1 MRRRFRI
8 STLSKGQLRAW
19 LALLFVALA
28 VPTGVLVRQA
38 YSQLKWEAFHHYQQL
53 AEDLTRRIDADLA
66 GLVGEAEAHSFA
78 DYSFLVVEGDT
89 GSSFLQ
95 RSPLSEFPVAS
106 DLPGVLGYFQVDGEG
121 RFSTPLLPPVDTPPE
136 SVGLPPDE
144 LAARQLR
151 ARRILDVLGANRL
164 VQGAV
169 GESFSSSTDDRA
181 AVAAAARPGEQ
192 REVAAQAAFDAL
204 SRAREAKSLPTTSA
218 ASPPPVSLADHDVA
232 AGAEDAAGVTANS
245 LGKVADLNLETP
257 YRQKREE
264 SEAPG
269 AGIQERAARNV
280 RKERVALPESVP
292 PATDESDASALPG
305 RDFRVD
311 TFESEIDP
319 FELSLLDSGHFV
331 LFRKVWRDRERF
343 IQGMLIE
350 RGAFMREA
358 LDGHFDG
365 SVTSGMSDLL
375 VAWED
380 DLIHSGSGDDLSRYT
395 SGGLQSPTPLLY
407 RSRLS
412 SPLDGLELIYR
423 IRRLPPGPGASVL
436 AWVTAL
442 IAVVFCGGFVALY
455 RLGAGQIELARQQQ
469 DFVSAVSHE
478 LKTPLTS
485 IRMYG
490 EMLKEG
496 WAEPGKRQ
504 QYYEYIHEE
513 SERLTRL
520 IGNVLQLASIS
531 RNQPKLDMK
540 PAEVGRLMQDVVDR
554 IADQVRHA
562 GFELRVERDP
572 RADAVKVEVDP
583 DCFVQIMLNL
593 VDNAIKFSARSDA
606 RAIEL
611 SSRPGPDGS
620 IRFSVRD
627 FGPGIPANQMKK
639 IFRLF
644 YRAGNELTRETVG
657 TGIGLAIVHELTHAM
672 NGKVDVVN
680 RDPGAEFTLTIPTAP

>member
-8 STLSKGQLRAW
+8 TALSSGQLRAW

-28 VPTGVLVRQA
+28 VPTGILVRQA
-38 YSQLKWEAFHHYQQL
+38 YSQLKWEAFHHYRQL
-53 AEDLTRRIDADLA
+53 AEDLTRRIDADLVA
-66 GLVGEAEAHSFA
+66 LIGEAEAHSFA

-89 GSSFLQ
+89 ANSFLQ
-95 RSPLSEFPVAS
+95 RSPLSEFPVAA

-121 RFSTPLLPPVDTPPE
+121 RFSTPLLPPDRTPPE
-136 SVGLPPDE
+136 AVGVPPE
-144 LAARQLR
+144 EFAARQAR

-164 VQGAV
+164 VHGAAD
-169 GESFSSSTDDRA
+169 ESHSYRA
-181 AVAAAARPGEQ
+181 DEALTMPGSQRPVEQ

-204 SRAREAKSLPTTSA
+204 SRAREAKSIPRANTASPSDPELADRDLAGSA
-218 ASPPPVSLADHDVA
+218 ADPAPA
-232 AGAEDAAGVTANS
+232 ASNS
-245 LGKVADLNLETP
+245 LGKVADLNLESP
-257 YRQKREE
+257 YRQKLEEREA
-264 SEAPG
+264 SSPATQPPDV
-269 AGIQERAARNV
+269 RSV
-280 RKERVALPESVP
+280 RKERVALPENVAV
-292 PATDESDASALPG
+292 ATEASSPSDLPG
-305 RDFRVD
+305 REMRID
-311 TFESEIDP
+311 TFEGEVDP
-319 FELSLLDSGHFV
+319 FEFSLLDSGHFV

-350 RGAFMREA
+350 RDAFMSAAVDRYF
-358 LDGHFDG
+358 LG
-365 SVTSGMSDLL
+365 SVTAGMSDLL
-375 VAWED
+375 IAWED
-380 DLIHSGSGDDLSRYT
+380 DLIHSGNGGNPTRYT
-395 SGGLQSPTPLLY
+395 SGLQSPTPLLY

-423 IRRLPPGPGASVL
+423 IRHLPPGPGASVL
-436 AWVTAL
+436 GWLTAV

-496 WAEPGKRQ
+496 WADAGKRQ

-520 IGNVLQLASIS
+520 ITNVLQLASIT
-531 RNQPKLDMK
+531 RNEPRLDIETV
-540 PAEVGRLMQDVVDR
+540 EVGRLMQDVEDR

-562 GFELRVERDP
+562 GFELRVHRDAH
-572 RADAVKVEVDP
+572 ADGATVQVDP
-583 DCFVQIMLNL
+583 DCFVQIVLNL
-593 VDNAIKFSARSDA
+593 VDNAIKFSARA
-606 RAIEL
+606 ETRAIEL
-611 SSRPGPDGS
+611 SSRPGPGGI

-644 YRAGNELTRETVG
+644 YRGGNELTRETVG
-657 TGIGLAIVHELTHAM
+657 TGIGLAIVHELSHAM
-672 NGKVDVVN
+672 GGKVDVVN
-680 RDPGAEFTLTIPTAP
+680 REPGAEFTVALPTAS